1 MTNMEGIAALLLQL
15 WLLLHE
21 DTSPDELTS
30 GFLETLQSGEG
41 EIQLLAVS
49 TSTAALSL
57 V

>member
-41 EIQLLAVS
+41 EI
-49 TSTAALSL
+49 
-57 V
+57 

>member
-1 MTNMEGIAALLLQL
+1 MTNMEGIAALLQL